1 MGFLEFIRMAL
12 HDQHGAVGSRW
23 RRFGSLLLAWGML
36 VAVSFGMLWLGD
48 KLNASGMALTRFMAR
63 AQAPLAAQFTYPST
77 TREQITVL
85 TYDQQYL
92 SDTGSAWPITYQAHA
107 DELLRLVQDPNVRPK
122 AIFLDITF
130 GQAHND
136 PSLPALK
143 AALCALQ
150 NDYHVPVFL
159 AALPSPETGALT
171 VRAGLGDQGAPGRPA
186 CFTRVGVD
194 NLPDPLDGLAWIYPL
209 TRHWDGADWV
219 PGPASDPAHQP
230 HYRSAAMTLAQDVA
244 GIDLGE
250 ETVPMSL
257 MWGHNT
263 LAQPADE
270 QAQAMRE
277 CRVGT
282 PSLMA
287 LIPGVLRQWWANTA
301 TVPLCP
307 YHTTLSMAQMGQLS
321 EAQLAPYLQGRYV
334 LIGANV
340 PGYNDVVF
348 SPVHQRI
355 SGVHLHAMALDNLL
369 TYQGQYKQSDEWDLP
384 PPRAL
389 LGPGLLA
396 VTAVFGVHLLWRHLA
411 GRLQRR
417 RRQGQVW
424 HQRWLLRHLPARCRR
439 THALCRAL
447 GSSGSATLA
456 QRACL
461 QSCSAL
467 VWLARIAVQTTVTMG
482 LIGLLQ
488 TYFRIGMLPV
498 VELVSMTLIAEG
510 LGYMSKVRWF
520 LWGPAPNEPTHTA
533 LPHDFSPPTAVTQK
547 GAS

>member
-1 MGFLEFIRMAL
+1 
-12 HDQHGAVGSRW
+12 
-23 RRFGSLLLAWGML
+23 ML

-63 AQAPLAAQFTYPST
+63 AQAPLTAQFTYLST
-77 TREQITVL
+77 AREQITVL
-85 TYDQQYL
+85 EYDQQYL
-92 SDTGSAWPITYQAHA
+92 SDTGSAWPLSYQAHA
-107 DELLRLVQDPNVRPK
+107 DELLRLVQDPGARPK

-159 AALPSPETGALT
+159 AALPSPATGALT
-171 VRAGLGDQGAPGRPA
+171 VRAGLSDPATPGASA
-186 CFTRVGVD
+186 CFTLVGVD
-194 NLPDPLDGLAWIYPL
+194 NLPDPLDGLAWTYPL
-209 TRHWDGADWV
+209 TRHWDGADWAS
-219 PGPASDPAHQP
+219 GPASDPARQP

-250 ETVPMSL
+250 ETVPVSL

-263 LAQPADE
+263 AAQPADE

-287 LIPGVLRQWWANTA
+287 LIPGVLRQWWANAA

-321 EAQLAPYLQGRYV
+321 EAQLAPYLHGRYV

-369 TYQGQYKQSDEWDLP
+369 TYQDQYKQSDEWDLLP
-384 PPRAL
+384 PMAL
-389 LGPGLLA
+389 LWPGLMA
-396 VTAVFGVHLLWRHLA
+396 VTAVFIVHLLWRE
-411 GRLQRR
+411 
-417 RRQGQVW
+417 
-424 HQRWLLRHLPARCRR
+424 RWWLKWVPARGHR
-439 THALCRAL
+439 THALLRVL
-447 GSSGSATLA
+447 GSSDSATLG
-456 QRACL
+456 QRAWL
-461 QSCSAL
+461 QSRSAL

-510 LGYMSKVRWF
+510 LGYMSEVRWF
-520 LWGPAPNEPTHTA
+520 LWGSAPHAPTHAA
-533 LPHDFSPPTAVTQK
+533 LPPDFSPVSAVTPK
-547 GAS
+547 GTP